1 MSKTDPKEKGVS
13 VNNGHEWDT
22 PDFFM
27 AQERLNR
34 VAEQLKL
41 DANILE
47 PLRNPKRAL
56 SVVIPV
62 RLDDGHVR
70 TFVGYR
76 VHHDLTLGPGK
87 GGIRYHAQVNLG
99 EVAAMAM
106 LMTWK
111 CSLMNLPFGGAHGGI
126 RLDPSKLSSSELERV
141 TRRYVSEIIELIGPD
156 QDIAG
161 PDLNTNEQTM
171 AWMMDTYSV
180 NVGHTVPSVVTG
192 KPKSIGGSLGLSEA
206 TGYGVALCARQAA
219 SHYNLASDS
228 PSVIIQG
235 LGTVG
240 SVVARIL
247 NDQGFTVL
255 GVSDTSGALYNS
267 NGLDLIS
274 LIAHVSRTGSLAKFS
289 KAESVTNEELLEMPC
304 DILVPCAVSNQI
316 HKGNADRLRCKVLV
330 EGANAP
336 TTPEADAILESRGLP
351 VMPDIL
357 ANASSVTVG
366 YFEWVQGLIRL
377 LWSQEEIF
385 SRLDRSIIS
394 ICERVFAVA
403 EKEHISLRDAAMRLA
418 VERVV
423 EARRLRGLYP

>member
-141 TRRYVSEIIELIGPD
+141 T
-156 QDIAG
+156 
-161 PDLNTNEQTM
+161 
-171 AWMMDTYSV
+171 
-180 NVGHTVPSVVTG
+180 
-192 KPKSIGGSLGLSEA
+192 
-206 TGYGVALCARQAA
+206 
-219 SHYNLASDS
+219 
-228 PSVIIQG
+228 
-235 LGTVG
+235 
-240 SVVARIL
+240 
-247 NDQGFTVL
+247 
-255 GVSDTSGALYNS
+255 
-267 NGLDLIS
+267 
-274 LIAHVSRTGSLAKFS
+274 
-289 KAESVTNEELLEMPC
+289 
-304 DILVPCAVSNQI
+304 
-316 HKGNADRLRCKVLV
+316 
-330 EGANAP
+330 
-336 TTPEADAILESRGLP
+336 
-351 VMPDIL
+351 
-357 ANASSVTVG
+357 
-366 YFEWVQGLIRL
+366 
-377 LWSQEEIF
+377 LWP
-385 SRLDRSIIS
+385 
-394 ICERVFAVA
+394 
-403 EKEHISLRDAAMRLA
+403 
-418 VERVV
+418 
-423 EARRLRGLYP
+423 G